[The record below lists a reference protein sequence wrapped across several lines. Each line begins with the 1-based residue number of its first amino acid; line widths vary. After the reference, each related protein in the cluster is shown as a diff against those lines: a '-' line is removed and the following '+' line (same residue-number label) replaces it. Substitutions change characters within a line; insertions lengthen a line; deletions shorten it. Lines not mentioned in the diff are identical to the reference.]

1 VARGEVDPFIKG
13 VEREIGP
20 DRVSTLP
27 EDLLSFSYD
36 AQHIRG
42 KPSAVVRPRSV
53 EEAEAALRLAVE
65 HNQRIVPRGAGTGLS
80 GGAVPLDNAVVLDLA
95 GLDRIIDID
104 ERDFVAVV
112 EPGVVTEKLHEAVE
126 EKGLFYPPDPA
137 SMSACTIGGNVAENA
152 GGPRALKYGTTSEYL
167 LGLDVFA
174 PAFGRM
180 RLGGRTIKNVTGY
193 DLVRTICGS
202 EGTLA
207 VVLEATLKLLPLP
220 PARRTLF
227 CAFSDLKTA
236 AEAVVEVLRRGLLP
250 SAIEILDK
258 ATLRAVDAFKGTG
271 YASLGEAVLI
281 VEFDGE
287 EAEVKEAARRAKESL
302 AKRNPTELGFA
313 ETPEEAERL
322 WEARRSALA
331 ALSRLKPTTILEDI
345 TVPRSKIPDMVRAI
359 ERISEETGILIGT
372 FGHAGDGNLHPTIL
386 TDERNEAE
394 MRKAHEAAERI
405 FKTAIELGGTLSGEH
420 GIGLSKAPFLR
431 LEIQEPTMSAIKALK
446 RAFDPQGI
454 LNPGKAYSCT

>member
-1 VARGEVDPFIKG
+1 
-13 VEREIGP
+13 
-20 DRVSTLP
+20 
-27 EDLLSFSYD
+27 
-36 AQHIRG
+36 
-42 KPSAVVRPRSV
+42 
-53 EEAEAALRLAVE
+53 
-65 HNQRIVPRGAGTGLS
+65 
-80 GGAVPLDNAVVLDLA
+80 
-95 GLDRIIDID
+95 
-104 ERDFVAVV
+104 
-112 EPGVVTEKLHEAVE
+112 
-126 EKGLFYPPDPA
+126 
-137 SMSACTIGGNVAENA
+137 
-152 GGPRALKYGTTSEYL
+152 
-167 LGLDVFA
+167 
-174 PAFGRM
+174 
-180 RLGGRTIKNVTGY
+180 
-193 DLVRTICGS
+193 
-202 EGTLA
+202 
-207 VVLEATLKLLPLP
+207 
-220 PARRTLF
+220 
-227 CAFSDLKTA
+227 
-236 AEAVVEVLRRGLLP
+236 
-250 SAIEILDK
+250 
-258 ATLRAVDAFKGTG
+258 
-271 YASLGEAVLI
+271 
-281 VEFDGE
+281 
-287 EAEVKEAARRAKESL
+287 ESL